1 MEAKALS
8 EVLRIMPLIMS
19 IAVCCTGI
27 ILFTV
32 TVYVTKT
39 LLNLQIIK
47 EKNNDLY
54 NHKFF
59 YIDNNNSSYSNDNN
73 DQKE

>member
-1 MEAKALS
+1 MTDRKNGVMEVKALS

-32 TVYVTKT
+32 TVYVTKI
-39 LLNLQIIK
+39 LLNL
-47 EKNNDLY
+47 
-54 NHKFF
+54 
-59 YIDNNNSSYSNDNN
+59 
-73 DQKE
+73 